1 MRRASAAEAD
11 LAITLRCADLD
22 VCDLRGTDSDVAVA
36 PIGEPQHVDGAG
48 ERCFDLGPESLS
60 VEIVGQLEGE
70 FAGAWVTPMR
80 TSTSVLSKRVATIVE
95 TDHQSWNSVGGLI
108 RGNHVIDAMGA
119 TGDDLVVARRS
130 VVIVAFDGMQPLD
143 AIGPHEVFAGATAV
157 LASRN
162 RKAAGYDLTLVSER
176 GTPITTESGLQIIT
190 SPLLARQTR
199 IDTLLIPGGE
209 GAQTARH
216 RESLVAWIR
225 DVARYSRRIGT
236 VCTGAFIAAE
246 AGLLDGR
253 TVTTHWARARQLADE
268 YPLLDVDQDPIY
280 RRDGTVWTSA
290 GVTAGI
296 DLSLAMV
303 EADYGGD
310 VAQTVAR
317 WMVMF
322 LHRPGGQTQFSVPV
336 WVPRASRS
344 TVRDVQDFI
353 DNHPSDDHRLDLL
366 AGRVGHEFQ
375 TLQPGV
381 HRSGRRDTGALR
393 RAGSRR
399 GGASRAGDVGVLA
412 RSHRNHLWV
421 RYGRVDAPGVPATR
435 RRRARCLPAPISFTC
450 HHPPRLLHAVS

>member
-1 MRRASAAEAD
+1 VND
-11 LAITLRCADLD
+11 
-22 VCDLRGTDSDVAVA
+22 
-36 PIGEPQHVDGAG
+36 
-48 ERCFDLGPESLS
+48 
-60 VEIVGQLEGE
+60 
-70 FAGAWVTPMR
+70 
-80 TSTSVLSKRVATIVE
+80 
-95 TDHQSWNSVGGLI
+95 LI
-108 RGNHVIDAMGA
+108 RGNHVIDAIGT
-119 TGDDLVVARRS
+119 TGDDLLVARRS

-162 RKAAGYDLTLVSER
+162 RKTSGYDLTLVSER

-190 SPLLARQTR
+190 SPLPARNTR

-216 RESLVAWIR
+216 REPLVAWIR
-225 DVARYSRRIGT
+225 DAARCSRRIAS

-280 RRDGTVWTSA
+280 RRDGAVWTSA

-296 DLSLAMV
+296 DLALAMV
-303 EADYGGD
+303 EADHGGD

-344 TVRDVQDFI
+344 TVRDAQDFI

-366 AGRVGHEFQ
+366 AARAAMSPRHFSRVFTAQVGETPARYVERVRVEAARVELETSASSLDHIATTCGFGTAE
-375 TLQPGV
+375 
-381 HRSGRRDTGALR
+381 SLR
-393 RAGSRR
+393 RAFQRR
-399 GGASRAGDVGVLA
+399 VGVA
-412 RSHRNHLWV
+412 P
-421 RYGRVDAPGVPATR
+421 DAYR
-435 RRRARCLPAPISFTC
+435 RRFRPHATT
-450 HHPPRLLHAVS
+450 PPRLLHAVS